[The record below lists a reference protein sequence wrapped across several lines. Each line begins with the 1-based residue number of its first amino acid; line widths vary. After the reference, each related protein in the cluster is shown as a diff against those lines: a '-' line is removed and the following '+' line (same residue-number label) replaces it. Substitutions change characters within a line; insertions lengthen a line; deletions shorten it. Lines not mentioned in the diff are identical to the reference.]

1 MKSQSFTAT
10 IKKGSKELYL
20 SSGQDT
26 IAKNGAF
33 VKIGKNEICYQIESY
48 TSLELKKKF
57 EAHVNHLLLKGDY
70 SNKIFPGD
78 SASLYF
84 NETEAVYVSKILK
97 SPPKAAIND
106 IFEFREGKTNGNPA
120 SIKVTSLNADGT
132 VQEVYIESAGK
143 YITAPENP
151 VSAFNEAGDVIE
163 IEVDFDYS
171 AETSIFE
178 RDFEIVD
185 SKHGKTYLQM
195 NNPFPK
201 EIKEGDLIIS
211 KKVIILDREYGGESE
226 FNALC
231 QTTSDFTPIN
241 KIPLMPPHCLTPHAI
256 YNKGIEAIDKRLLE
270 LEKEIARLKNRN

>member
-1 MKSQSFTAT
+1 MKAQSFTAT

-48 TSLELKKKF
+48 TSLNIKKKF
-57 EAHVNHLLLKGDY
+57 EAHFDHLLLKGDY

-78 SASLYF
+78 SAKLFF
-84 NETEAVYVSKILK
+84 NETEAVYISKILK

-106 IFEFREGKTNGNPA
+106 IFEFRGGETNGHAA
-120 SIKVTSLNADGT
+120 SVKVASLNADGT
-132 VQEVYIESAGK
+132 IQEVYIESAGK
-143 YITAPENP
+143 YITPPESHVLASNN
-151 VSAFNEAGDVIE
+151 SGDVIE
-163 IEVDFDYS
+163 IQVDFDS
-171 AETSIFE
+171 RAETSIFE
-178 RDFEIVD
+178 RDFDIID
-185 SKHGKTYLQM
+185 SKHGKTYLHM
-195 NNPFPK
+195 NYPFPN
-201 EIKEGDLIIS
+201 EIKEGDLTLS

-231 QTTSDFTPIN
+231 QTTSDFSPIN

-270 LEKEIARLKNRN
+270 LEKQITRLKNRN